1 MGAFLDMLEEIKDTV
16 VDLGEQL
23 VDIVTDD
30 TDYDLEFSN
39 AKEKYD
45 KAVKR
50 YNSYAGK
57 YRYRCSSIKKIA
69 ANITDLCKQI
79 NNKTEI
85 LKKFLKDE
93 KSLAFLSD
101 DERRYL
107 LNYSDYITPIN
118 SLNSLKECIPNYNKK
133 AKEWNTSLEVDQDD
147 VISFFLAGPLGVAI
161 NRAPKGYDWDDIF
174 EVEQATEEV
183 VKQVK
188 KVQQKVVKVSK
199 LKSELEIK
207 QKICTLILD
216 KTIWYEK
223 TVIN

>member
-1 MGAFLDMLEEIKDTV
+1 MGIFLEMLEEIKDTV
-16 VDLGEQL
+16 VDTFEQ
-23 VDIVTDD
+23 IVEIATDD
-30 TDYDLEFSN
+30 TDYDSEFSN

-45 KAVKR
+45 NAVKR

-57 YRYRCSSIKKIA
+57 YRYRCSAIKKISE
-69 ANITDLCKQI
+69 NIKDVCNQI
-79 NNKTEI
+79 NNKSEV
-85 LKKFLKDE
+85 LKRFLKDE

-101 DERRYL
+101 DEKKYL
-107 LNYSDYITPIN
+107 SNYLDYITPIN
-118 SLNSLKECIPNYNKK
+118 NLNALKECIPNYNKN

-147 VISFFLAGPLGVAI
+147 VISFLLAGPLGVAI
-161 NRAPKGYDWDDIF
+161 NRAPKGYDWNDIF

-199 LKSELEIK
+199 LKNELEIK
-207 QKICTLILD
+207 KKIFSLILD

-223 TVIN
+223 NFIK

>member
-1 MGAFLDMLEEIKDTV
+1 MGIFLEMLGEIKDTI
-16 VDLGEQL
+16 VDTGEQL
-23 VDIVTDD
+23 IDIFTDD

-57 YRYRCSSIKKIA
+57 YRYRCSAIKKIA
-69 ANITDLCKQI
+69 ENIKDLCKQI
-79 NNKTEI
+79 TNKTEV
-85 LKKFLKDE
+85 LKRFLKDE

-101 DERRYL
+101 DEKKYL
-107 LNYSDYITPIN
+107 LNYSNYITPIN
-118 SLNSLKECIPNYNKK
+118 NLNALKECIPNYNKN

-147 VISFFLAGPLGVAI
+147 VISFLLAGPLGVAI
-161 NRAPKGYDWDDIF
+161 NRAPKGYDWDDII

-207 QKICTLILD
+207 QKICSLILD

-223 TVIN
+223 NFIK

>member
-1 MGAFLDMLEEIKDTV
+1 MGAFLDMLDEIKDTV
-16 VDLGEQL
+16 IDLGEQL

-57 YRYRCSSIKKIA
+57 YRYRCSAIKKIA

-79 NNKTEI
+79 NNKTEV

-101 DERRYL
+101 DERKYL

-118 SLNSLKECIPNYNKK
+118 SLNSLKECIPNYNEK

-161 NRAPKGYDWDDIF
+161 NRAPKGYNWDDIF

-188 KVQQKVVKVSK
+188 KVQRKVVKVSK

-207 QKICTLILD
+207 QKICSLILD

-223 TVIN
+223 NFIK

>member
-1 MGAFLDMLEEIKDTV
+1 MGAFLDMLDEIKDTV
-16 VDLGEQL
+16 IDLGEQL

-57 YRYRCSSIKKIA
+57 YRYRCSAIKKIA

-79 NNKTEI
+79 NNKTEV

-101 DERRYL
+101 DERKCL

-118 SLNSLKECIPNYNKK
+118 SLNSLKECIPNYNEK

-161 NRAPKGYDWDDIF
+161 NRAPKGYNWDDIF

-188 KVQQKVVKVSK
+188 KVQRKVVKVSK

-207 QKICTLILD
+207 QKICSLILD

-223 TVIN
+223 NFIK